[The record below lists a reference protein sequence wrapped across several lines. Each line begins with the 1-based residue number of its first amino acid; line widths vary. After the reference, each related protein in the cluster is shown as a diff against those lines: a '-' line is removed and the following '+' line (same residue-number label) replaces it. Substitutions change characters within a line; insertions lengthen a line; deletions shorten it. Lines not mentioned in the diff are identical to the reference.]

1 VKKASVSV
9 KEATTSTNGLHSFT
23 KTRKMAG
30 LRATQ
35 LNLHS
40 QNSENSSVVANAK
53 NALLGKSTTMGRSTR
68 TVMGDIGNNAA
79 GSNRAG
85 LRAKD
90 NNAPVQKPGR
100 TLAKQKGTASLK
112 QVLQGPAKPVVSENV
127 PAKPTRQLRKRSREA
142 TEKPQPDSMEVDP
155 LPQDPS
161 QDVEME
167 VEQPVVTEGFSTNK
181 LVQFNIEDIDSE
193 DVDDPQLVVDYVNE
207 IYEYMRMMEKSQA
220 IKKDYLTG
228 KIGAILPKMR
238 SVLVEWLVEVHQQF
252 SLLQET
258 LYLSVAILDRFM
270 QVAAEKIPR
279 KHLQLVGVS
288 AMFIAAKY
296 EEMYAPEI
304 GDFVYITDNAYSQS
318 QIREMEIKIMGVLKF
333 DLGRPLPL
341 HFLRRNSKAG
351 QVDATAHT
359 MAKYVMELT
368 LLEYGFAHILPSE
381 VAAAALAFSVRALD
395 TEDKPLSELWNT
407 TLQYYSQYS
416 LEDISSTLQKIA
428 AMVLTTTRAPEKSKL
443 LAIRKKYSNKKF
455 GKIAEYSE
463 LTSKA
468 VQGMANGDF

>member
-1 VKKASVSV
+1 MGQFRKFLVRVDCIE
-9 KEATTSTNGLHSFT
+9 KETTTSTNGLHSFT
-23 KTRKMAG
+23 KSRKMAG

-304 GDFVYITDNAYSQS
+304 GDFVYITDKAYTQS
-318 QIREMEIKIMGVLKF
+318 QIQEMEIKIMGVLKF

-341 HFLRRNSKAG
+341 HFLRRFSKVA
-351 QVDATAHT
+351 QVDTTIHNL
-359 MAKYVMELT
+359 AKYLMELAIV
-368 LLEYGFAHILPSE
+368 EYGFAHILPSE
-381 VAAAALAFSVRALD
+381 VAAAALA
-395 TEDKPLSELWNT
+395 
-407 TLQYYSQYS
+407 
-416 LEDISSTLQKIA
+416 IS
-428 AMVLTTTRAPEKSKL
+428 M
-443 LAIRKKYSNKKF
+443 
-455 GKIAEYSE
+455 
-463 LTSKA
+463 
-468 VQGMANGDF
+468 MAYENDGNV